1 MRNFYNDFN
10 GIPPYGLNGLSNKQ
24 LIPTH
29 KKSELKD
36 KLFENKYIGKMDKYF
51 IFASAGYAIDGNSVE
66 LSYDNR
72 PWWEGGGG
80 KPSEIIQNYII
91 LISYRVKIA
100 GTNVYSD
107 WTQHFGSDAQFFNN
121 LGHCMRQADK
131 RYALQ
136 KKQSNWR

>member
-1 MRNFYNDFN
+1 MNYR
-10 GIPPYGLNGLSNKQ
+10 SNV
-24 LIPTH
+24 L
-29 KKSELKD
+29 
-36 KLFENKYIGKMDKYF
+36 
-51 IFASAGYAIDGNSVE
+51 
-66 LSYDNR
+66 
-72 PWWEGGGG
+72 GGGG

-136 KKQSNWR
+136 KKQSNADKIIRILSPTMI